1 MENKAIVLTA
11 SANVGIGLWT
21 SICVA
26 FTNIFGIESKN
37 FSKKMQRVM
46 DKVKKDLEEQMSKY
60 PEIEF
65 SDFRIVKDGSLAYT
79 GTVIGYGPVSAVKE
93 SPKPVMIQEAE
104 QKPIN
109 QKTYKDKELAK
120 FVEEALAKDLPDG
133 IVEDPECRRYNEE
146 ARYYYNIKEDFK
158 KAFELF
164 KKASVGSPRAKYNL
178 GYLCYYSGLGTLRDE
193 KKGIELIK
201 ESAAEGYK
209 KAIELLEKLKIK

>member
-1 MENKAIVLTA
+1 MENKVIIITA

-21 SICVA
+21 SICVVFA
-26 FTNIFGIESKN
+26 NIFGIESKN

-79 GTVIGYGPVSAVKE
+79 GTVIGYGPVGVVKE

-104 QKPIN
+104 QKPIK

-120 FVEEALAKDLPDG
+120 FVEEALAKELPDG
-133 IVEDPECRRYNEE
+133 IVEDQECRRYNEE
-146 ARYYYNIKEDFK
+146 ARYYYNIEKDYE
-158 KAFELF
+158 KAFKLF
-164 KKASVGSPRAKYNL
+164 KKASAGSPRAKYNL
-178 GYLCYYSGLGTLRDE
+178 GYLCYYSGVGTLRNK

-201 ESAAEGYK
+201 ESAAAGYK
-209 KAIELLEKLKIK
+209 KAIDLVEELKI